1 MLFYRASSS
10 TNGGLINQLKENNI
24 VNNPAVEKVMRTID
38 RGHFSASSDDAYQ
51 DHPHSIGYGATISAP
66 HMHAYCLEILAENCG
81 KGARVLDVGSGSG
94 YLSACFAEM
103 VGETGHVLG
112 IEIIPEL
119 VEWSISNIKKQNPEY
134 LSKGT
139 LRIKQGDGWKALEGE
154 GLFDAIHVGAAAAT
168 VPSALIDHM
177 APGGKMVIP
186 VGTYDQK
193 LQLVEKM
200 DDGTLVKRDLMGVRY
215 VPLVNKDG
223 RD

>member
-1 MLFYRASSS
+1 
-10 TNGGLINQLKENNI
+10 
-24 VNNPAVEKVMRTID
+24 
-38 RGHFSASSDDAYQ
+38 
-51 DHPHSIGYGATISAP
+51 
-66 HMHAYCLEILAENCG
+66 LEC
-81 KGARVLDVGSGSG
+81 S
-94 YLSACFAEM
+94 
-103 VGETGHVLG
+103 
-112 IEIIPEL
+112 
-119 VEWSISNIKKQNPEY
+119 
-134 LSKGT
+134 
-139 LRIKQGDGWKALEGE
+139 
-154 GLFDAIHVGAAAAT
+154 AAAT